1 MPKWSRDHPSWR
13 WTLILPA
20 ALIGQDLGTGN
31 NLNSTSCWVVIEDDY
46 ISYPN
51 ASREELGFEE
61 DDMTKSTRRPKRQRP
76 ELLHPIPQ
84 EDSIRNAAS
93 QSEETT
99 ELTPRAATTS
109 EGKPA
114 KLGHKI
120 GKNLDETVKETMSYL
135 KNLLPHAY
143 EVIRPSPGQS
153 WCLTAPK
160 PSLPRP
166 PSLSSPRPLLKRCI

>member
-1 MPKWSRDHPSWR
+1 MTISHTQMLAAAQLISEKDHVSIENLSEES
-13 WTLILPA
+13 LI
-20 ALIGQDLGTGN
+20 
-31 NLNSTSCWVVIEDDY
+31 
-46 ISYPN
+46 
-51 ASREELGFEE
+51 SREELVFEE

-109 EGKPA
+109 EGKLA
-114 KLGHKI
+114 KLGHEI
-120 GKNLDETVKETMSYL
+120 GKNVDKTVKETMSYL

-143 EVIRPSPGQS
+143 EVIRP
-153 WCLTAPK
+153 
-160 PSLPRP
+160 
-166 PSLSSPRPLLKRCI
+166 

>member
-1 MPKWSRDHPSWR
+1 MWGRREGTHL
-13 WTLILPA
+13 TLPFL
-20 ALIGQDLGTGN
+20 
-31 NLNSTSCWVVIEDDY
+31 
-46 ISYPN
+46 
-51 ASREELGFEE
+51 
-61 DDMTKSTRRPKRQRP
+61 
-76 ELLHPIPQ
+76 
-84 EDSIRNAAS
+84 S
-93 QSEETT
+93 QCS
-99 ELTPRAATTS
+99 PATTS

-166 PSLSSPRPLLKRCI
+166 PSLSSPRPLLKRCIPVWLCGGFVGPGGKAEAPPPLGFFLSYPIALILNLPSSAYSLFKSPRPKISSVRS

>member
-1 MPKWSRDHPSWR
+1 MTISHTQMLAAAQLISEKDHVSIENLSEES
-13 WTLILPA
+13 LI
-20 ALIGQDLGTGN
+20 
-31 NLNSTSCWVVIEDDY
+31 
-46 ISYPN
+46 
-51 ASREELGFEE
+51 SREELVFEE

-93 QSEETT
+93 QPEETT

-109 EGKPA
+109 EGKLA

-120 GKNLDETVKETMSYL
+120 GKNLDKTVKETMSYL

-143 EVIRPSPGQS
+143 EVIRP
-153 WCLTAPK
+153 
-160 PSLPRP
+160 
-166 PSLSSPRPLLKRCI
+166 

>member
-1 MPKWSRDHPSWR
+1 MTISHTQMLAAAQLICEKDHVSIENLSEES
-13 WTLILPA
+13 LI
-20 ALIGQDLGTGN
+20 
-31 NLNSTSCWVVIEDDY
+31 
-46 ISYPN
+46 
-51 ASREELGFEE
+51 SREELVFEE

-84 EDSIRNAAS
+84 EESIRNAAS

-109 EGKPA
+109 EGKLA

-120 GKNLDETVKETMSYL
+120 GKNLDKTVKETMSYL

-143 EVIRPSPGQS
+143 EVIRP
-153 WCLTAPK
+153 
-160 PSLPRP
+160 
-166 PSLSSPRPLLKRCI
+166 

>member
-1 MPKWSRDHPSWR
+1 MLCFSTRQVAGGKPEDEIHLQSQCINAPAQLISEKDHVSIENLSEES
-13 WTLILPA
+13 LI
-20 ALIGQDLGTGN
+20 
-31 NLNSTSCWVVIEDDY
+31 
-46 ISYPN
+46 
-51 ASREELGFEE
+51 SREELVFEE

-109 EGKPA
+109 EGKLA

-120 GKNLDETVKETMSYL
+120 GKNVDKTVKETMSYL
-135 KNLLPHAY
+135 KKPT
-143 EVIRPSPGQS
+143 PS
-153 WCLTAPK
+153 CL
-160 PSLPRP
+160 
-166 PSLSSPRPLLKRCI
+166 